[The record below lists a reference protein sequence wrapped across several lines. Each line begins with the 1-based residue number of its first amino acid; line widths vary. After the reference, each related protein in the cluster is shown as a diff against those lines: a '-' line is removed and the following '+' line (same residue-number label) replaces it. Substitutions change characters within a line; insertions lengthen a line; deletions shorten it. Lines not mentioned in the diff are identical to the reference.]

1 MYAREVDRRVLTL
14 AVSGMLW
21 ERSLV
26 MIDQETGS
34 LWSHILGTA
43 RQGPLRGKQL
53 EQIPSVMT
61 DWQSWSRAHP
71 DGTVALLSRTSRD
84 YATEFY
90 RYPAHFVLGITRR
103 GAAKAWSFDSLQR
116 SPAVN
121 DTFQDQPVVVL
132 FDSDSVTAR
141 LFSRRVDGR
150 TLTFE
155 HRDGLFR
162 DRASGSTWDPIT
174 GRAVDGPHRG
184 AYLQALP
191 AIVSYRHTWKVFH
204 PQSK

>member
-1 MYAREVDRRVLTL
+1 VYAREVDGRVLTL

-26 MIDQETGS
+26 MVDQETGS

-43 RQGPLRGKQL
+43 KQGPLRGKQL

-61 DWQSWSRAHP
+61 DWKSWSRAHP
-71 DGTVALLSRTSRD
+71 EGTVALLSRTSRD
-84 YATEFY
+84 YGTEFY
-90 RYPAHFVLGITRR
+90 RHPAHFVLGIAQ
-103 GAAKAWSFDSLQR
+103 GGEAMAWSFDALQR
-116 SPAVN
+116 SPAIN
-121 DTFQDQPVVVL
+121 DTYRDQPVVVL
-132 FDSDSVTAR
+132 MDADSVTAR
-141 LFSRRVDGR
+141 LFSRRVGDR

-155 HRDGLFR
+155 YRDGTFR
-162 DRASGSTWDPIT
+162 DRESGSTWDPIT
-174 GRAVDGPHRG
+174 GRAVDGPQRG

-204 PQSK
+204 PQSR

>member
-1 MYAREVDRRVLTL
+1 MYARSIDGRVLTL

-43 RQGPLRGKQL
+43 KQGPLRGKQL
-53 EQIPSVMT
+53 EQVPSVMT
-61 DWQSWSRAHP
+61 DWKSWSGAHP
-71 DGTVALLSRTSRD
+71 DGTVVLLTRTSRD
-84 YATEFY
+84 YGTEFY
-90 RYPAHFVLGITRR
+90 RQPAHFVLGIAQN
-103 GAAKAWSFDSLQR
+103 GDAKAWSFDTLQR

-121 DTFQDQPVVVL
+121 DTFRDQPVVVL
-132 FDSDSVTAR
+132 FDLGSSTAR
-141 LFSRRVDGR
+141 LFSRSLDGR
-150 TLTFE
+150 SLTFE
-155 HRDGLFR
+155 YRNGRFY
-162 DRASGSTWDPIT
+162 DRESGSTWDPIT
-174 GRAVDGPHRG
+174 GRAAEGPQRG